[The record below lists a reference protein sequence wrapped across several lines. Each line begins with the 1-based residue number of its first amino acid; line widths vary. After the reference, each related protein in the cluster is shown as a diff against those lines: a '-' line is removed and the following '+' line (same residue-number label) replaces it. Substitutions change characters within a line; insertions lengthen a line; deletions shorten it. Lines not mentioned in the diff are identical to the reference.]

1 MAMRRPYIPSPC
13 IDVCRIDQSS
23 GFCAGCYRT
32 LDEICMW
39 TRYTDDEREAIMA
52 ALAARRTQVD
62 KPA

>member
-1 MAMRRPYIPSPC
+1 MRRPYIPSPC

-23 GFCAGCYRT
+23 GLCEGCCRT

-39 TRYTDDEREAIMA
+39 TRYSDQEREAI
-52 ALAARRTQVD
+52 LAQLEARRTEAD

>member
-1 MAMRRPYIPSPC
+1 MRRPYIPSPC

-23 GFCAGCYRT
+23 GRCEGCYRT

-39 TRYTDDEREAIMA
+39 TRYSDQERELIMA
-52 ALAARRTQVD
+52 QLDARRTEAG